1 MGYRCNFFL
10 LTVNGQTRHIKW
22 LLMTRLNCVPKNRE
36 VLGAVRTA
44 ATLELAGSICA
55 NIVGLRKMSGKF
67 LADLYQTWGEP
78 NWFLESTPFN
88 AAKHIPDQITVH
100 EYLTIIGNI
109 YLNTDDP
116 GYFIDYVQAGVPLFR
131 GGIDLGTQ
139 SAPDLFSALELLS
152 LYANN
157 RPGYHQHGIIVDA
170 DRTGLELTSTI
181 DLGPG
186 RSIIVETPL
195 LIFSRL
201 ASRSFGHPASEALV
215 ELRHAPTSCAARY
228 AAALGCEVR
237 YNADRD
243 AISFPESLC
252 KRRSMTYDA
261 DLWRTA
267 VFRCKEEE
275 RIRASEHLLFDIRS
289 RAATFLAEH
298 GRPPRLA
305 ELAKQSSVSSR
316 TLIRRLRSENS
327 TYHELV
333 EESLKGL
340 CAELLAQP
348 DLKISAI
355 AERLGFADPSSF
367 YRSFRRWYDIT
378 PGEFRLRLV

>member
-1 MGYRCNFFL
+1 M
-10 LTVNGQTRHIKW
+10 KW
-22 LLMTRLNCVPKNRE
+22 LLMTRLIYVPKNGE
-36 VLGAVRTA
+36 VLPAPRTGAMP
-44 ATLELAGSICA
+44 ELNGSICA
-55 NIVGLRKMSGKF
+55 DIVGLRKMSGKF

-78 NWFLESTPFN
+78 NWFLENTPFN
-88 AAKHIPDQITVH
+88 AAQHIPDQITVR

-116 GYFIDYVQAGVPLFR
+116 GYFIDYVRAGVPLFR
-131 GGIDLGTQ
+131 GGIDLGMQ

-157 RPGYHQHGIIVDA
+157 RPGYHRHSMITDA
-170 DRTGLELTSTI
+170 GRAGLELIATI

-186 RSIIVETPL
+186 RSIVVETPL

-215 ELRHAPTSCAARY
+215 ELRHAPTSSAARY
-228 AAALGCEVR
+228 VAALDCEVR

-243 AISFPESLC
+243 AISFPESLS
-252 KRRSMTYDA
+252 KNRSMAYDA

-267 VFRCKEEE
+267 GFRCQEEE

-298 GRPPRLA
+298 GRPPRLT
-305 ELAKQSSVSSR
+305 ELAEQSSVSSR

-333 EESLKGL
+333 EELLKGL

-378 PGEFRLRLV
+378 PGEFRSGLV